1 MNETIA
7 QNPLTF
13 ASFACIL
20 AGWTLL
26 WLFIGLGM
34 NVPSDMWL
42 VRALAISSITFGPL
56 AALLAIAG
64 IFFDRGRKVA
74 VVALSLSLVSTLLV
88 FSVGH

>member
-1 MNETIA
+1 MNKAIV
-7 QNPLTF
+7 QNPLIF
-13 ASFACIL
+13 ASFACLL

-34 NVPSDMWL
+34 NVSSDTWL

-64 IFFDRGRKVA
+64 IIFDRGRKVA
-74 VVALSLSLVSTLLV
+74 VVALSLSLLSTLLV

>member
-1 MNETIA
+1 MNKKIA

-13 ASFACIL
+13 SSFACLL

-34 NVPSDMWL
+34 KMSSDIWL
-42 VRALAISSITFGPL
+42 VRALAISSITFGPV

-64 IFFDRGRKVA
+64 IIFDRGRKVA
-74 VVALSLSLVSTLLV
+74 VVALSLSLISTLLV
-88 FSVGH
+88 FSVGG